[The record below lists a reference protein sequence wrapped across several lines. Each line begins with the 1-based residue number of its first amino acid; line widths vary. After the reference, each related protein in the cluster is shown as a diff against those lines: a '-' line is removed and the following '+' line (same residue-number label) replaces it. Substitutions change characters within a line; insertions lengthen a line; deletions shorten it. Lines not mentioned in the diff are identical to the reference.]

1 MPKARKFRYA
11 DYAAQV
17 NGVAKGD
24 CLFIP
29 VVEED
34 ISKTMGAG
42 IDIFEEGCSYEWT
55 VIYDELM
62 FVLEGN
68 FRLVVGDERFECE
81 PGDIL
86 WIPNGTPSKY
96 EADGHTVCFYVLY
109 PVDWENPKVGPQD
122 KA

>member
-1 MPKARKFRYA
+1 MSKARKFRYA

-29 VVEED
+29 VVDEG